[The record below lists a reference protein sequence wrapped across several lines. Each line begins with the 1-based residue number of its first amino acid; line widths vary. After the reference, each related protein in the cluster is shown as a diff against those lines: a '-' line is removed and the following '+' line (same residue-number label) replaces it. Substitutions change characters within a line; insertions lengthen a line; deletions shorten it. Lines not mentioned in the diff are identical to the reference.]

1 MRKTF
6 IFRAKINNITE
17 TNCSEWL
24 DICRTVYNSALN
36 QRINVFKESG
46 KTISVYD
53 QHKQLPNIK
62 KNFPE
67 IKIVNSQTLQD
78 VLERLDKA
86 YKNFF
91 RRVKKGEKPGFPRFK
106 NSNSYN
112 SFTLKQTG
120 YVLDGRYLYI
130 KNIGK
135 FKLFLSRPIEGDI
148 KTITIRRMPT
158 GKWFVAFS
166 CDNVP
171 IKQFPQTDKE
181 IGIDVGIK
189 SFCVDSEGNQVVNP
203 KYLINAEK
211 QLRRRYRKL
220 SRRKKGSRRRNKARI
235 LVARAHEKV
244 TNQRKDFLH
253 KTSNQYI
260 DGFQTIY
267 VEDLKIKN
275 MVKNRHL
282 SKSISDCSWGM
293 FFQFLSYKAEN
304 ADRKV
309 IKVNPS
315 GTSQICSSCGER
327 VPKNLSVR
335 IHSCPFCGLK
345 IDRDLNASLN
355 ILQDGQ
361 SCQAL
366 TSDKSELVA

>member
-36 QRINVFKESG
+36 QRINAFKESG

-53 QHKQLPNIK
+53 QYKQLPNIK

-120 YVLDGRYLYI
+120 YKLEGRYLYI
-130 KNIGK
+130 TNVGR
-135 FKLFLSRPIEGDI
+135 FKLFLSRPIEGII
-148 KTITIRRMPT
+148 KTVTIRRMPT

-171 IKQFPQTDKE
+171 AKQFPNTNKE
-181 IGIDVGIK
+181 VGIDVGIK
-189 SFCVDSEGNQVVNP
+189 SFCVDSEGGIVDNP
-203 KYLINAEK
+203 KFLRESEK
-211 QLRRRYRKL
+211 LLRRRYRKL
-220 SRRKKGSRRRNKARI
+220 SRRKKGSKRRNKARI
-235 LVARAHEKV
+235 LVAIAHEKIV
-244 TNQRKDFLH
+244 NQRKNFLH
-253 KTSNQYI
+253 KVANKYI
-260 DGFQTIY
+260 ENFQTIY
-267 VEDLKIKN
+267 IEDLKIQN

-282 SKSISDCSWGM
+282 SKSISDSSWGT
-293 FFQFLSYKAEN
+293 FFQFLSYKVEN
-304 ADRKV
+304 TGRKV
-309 IKVNPS
+309 VKVNPN
-315 GTSQICSSCGER
+315 GTSQRCSQCGEK
-327 VPKNLSVR
+327 VQKSLAVR
-335 IHSCPFCGLK
+335 IHCCPSCGLK
-345 IDRDLNASLN
+345 IDRDLNASINL
-355 ILQDGQ
+355 LHDGQ

-366 TSDKSELVA
+366 TSDISELVA

>member
-1 MRKTF
+1 MRKSF
-6 IFRAKINNITE
+6 LFRAIINNQTE
-17 TNCSEWL
+17 DNCNRWL
-24 DICRTVYNSALN
+24 DICHDVYNSALN
-36 QRINVFKESG
+36 QRIDRFKETG
-46 KTISVYD
+46 KSLSCYD
-53 QHKQLPNIK
+53 QSKQLPSIK
-62 KNFPE
+62 KKFPE
-67 IKIVNSQTLQD
+67 IKTVNSQTLQD

-86 YKNFF
+86 YKAFF
-91 RRVKKGEKPGFPRFK
+91 RRVKNGENPGFPRFK
-106 NSNSYN
+106 NHNSYN

-120 YVLDGRYLYI
+120 YIFEGRYLYI
-130 KNIGK
+130 KNVGR

-148 KTITIRRMPT
+148 KTVTVRRMPT
-158 GKWFVAFS
+158 GKWFVTFS
-166 CDNVP
+166 CDN
-171 IKQFPQTDKE
+171 ISAKQFPQTDKE

-189 SFCVDSEGNQVVNP
+189 SFCVDSDGGQVANP

-220 SRRKKGSRRRNKARI
+220 SRRKKGSGRRNKARI
-235 LVARAHEKV
+235 LVAKAHEQIA
-244 TNQRKDFLH
+244 NQRKDFLH
-253 KTSNQYI
+253 KVANQYI
-260 DGFQTIY
+260 VKFQTIY

-275 MVKNRHL
+275 MVRNRHL
-282 SKSISDCSWGM
+282 SKSISDSSWGI
-293 FFQFLSYKAEN
+293 FFNFLFYKAEN
-304 ADRKV
+304 AGRKI
-309 IKVNPS
+309 IKVRPN

-366 TSDKSELVA
+366 TNDKSELVA

>member
-6 IFRAKINNITE
+6 LYRAKINKQTE
-17 TNCSEWL
+17 SNCNRWL
-24 DICRTVYNSALN
+24 DICRDVYNSALN
-36 QRINVFKESG
+36 QRIDRFKETG
-46 KTISVYD
+46 KSLSCYD
-53 QHKQLPNIK
+53 QIYQLPSIK

-67 IKIVNSQTLQD
+67 IKIVNSQTLCD
-78 VLERLDKA
+78 VLGRLDKA
-86 YKNFF
+86 YKAFF
-91 RRVKKGEKPGFPRFK
+91 RRIKSGEKAGFPRFK
-106 NSNSYN
+106 NRNGYN
-112 SFTLKQTG
+112 SFTLTQSG
-120 YVLDGRYLYI
+120 YKLEGRYLYVR
-130 KNIGK
+130 NVGR

-148 KTITIRRMPT
+148 KTVTIRRMPT
-158 GKWFVAFS
+158 GKWFITFS

-171 IKQFPQTDKE
+171 IKQFPQASRGV
-181 IGIDVGIK
+181 GIDVGIK
-189 SFCVDSEGNQVVNP
+189 SFCVDSEGGQIANP

-220 SRRKKGSRRRNKARI
+220 SRRKKGSGRRNKARI
-235 LVARAHEKV
+235 LVAKSHEQV
-244 TNQRKDFLH
+244 ANQRKDFLH
-253 KTSNQYI
+253 KVANQYI
-260 DGFQTIY
+260 VKFQVIY

-275 MVKNRHL
+275 MVRNRHL
-282 SKSISDCSWGM
+282 SKSISDSSWGI
-293 FFQFLSYKAEN
+293 FFNFLSYKAEN
-304 ADRKV
+304 AGRKI
-309 IKVNPS
+309 IKVRPN